1 MCNATWHNRRTEG
14 ILFSVSPDFARRS
27 LASLVG
33 NYMAA
38 SIIFAFLQTSVGCI
52 KHNRLLRHYLNV
64 RALMWICCPLEWWY
78 ESDSEAEE
86 ERIQHPVLRTLQE
99 TAISSKTFTTM
110 CFPCSISARSWTLL
124 HAVCSYLRWPW
135 TAHICDSNSRREHAW
150 QVFRWAHNPWVWNQT
165 TKEWFFVRNPPAEW
179 QCYFFHN
186 KQGQQIHWWLSGKRW
201 FLEPVSPEW
210 SLFLRN
216 GTDLGEGD
224 WQRFLSDKG
233 SWMRN
238 QATDEFFLARNGF
251 SQSVTS
257 RNGLSQWQRDICF
270 DQQGRL
276 VHYWFFEN
284 RWFLEPQPSRGDWVP
299 PPWGRAL
306 ASDPSK
312 QPLLSALQ
320 DNINRLGNSC

>member
-210 SLFLRN
+210 SFFLRN

-224 WQRFLSDKG
+224 WQRFHSDEG

-251 SQSVTS
+251 S
-257 RNGLSQWQRDICF
+257 
-270 DQQGRL
+270 
-276 VHYWFFEN
+276 
-284 RWFLEPQPSRGDWVP
+284 
-299 PPWGRAL
+299 
-306 ASDPSK
+306 
-312 QPLLSALQ
+312 
-320 DNINRLGNSC
+320 